1 MMDLLE
7 PRHLVILFFPFA
19 FLVLL
24 ATVITVL
31 VRNSGHASGNSRS
44 LPMRIRESFLDI
56 VPRAA
61 RRTATVLLCLAM
73 LIGMIFGFFGGRSQ
87 MLVDHA
93 HGHFPA
99 YGPYLP
105 VLISLACLL
114 PGAFVG
120 SLFAIWIL
128 GLGYVYA
135 DARRRN
141 MPEIPWMLI
150 AAIVP
155 NLLGFLLYFVLRKP
169 IASPCPHCGQPK
181 TPDQLFCPWCGYQA
195 PSPSTAAIPP
205 QTV

>member
-7 PRHLVILFFPFA
+7 PRHLVILFFAFA

-31 VRNSGHASGNSRS
+31 VRSSGRASGDGRS
-44 LPMRIRESFLDI
+44 LPVRIRESFLNV
-56 VPRAA
+56 VPRPA

-73 LIGMIFGFFGGRSQ
+73 LIGMIFGFFGGRSE

-105 VLISLACLL
+105 VLISLVCLL

-120 SLFAIWIL
+120 SLFALWVL

-141 MPEIPWMLI
+141 MPHIPWTLI

-169 IASPCPHCGQPK
+169 IASPCPQCDQPVAAGQR
-181 TPDQLFCPWCGYQA
+181 FCPSCGYQA
-195 PSPSTAAIPP
+195 FSHPTPVPPP
-205 QTV
+205 QLV